1 MIYKLSKHAIGVI
14 SARNIK
20 IEWIEFVLD
29 SPSLINN
36 ISDIE
41 INYFSII
48 DDNESRCLK
57 VVYNPISKIIIT
69 AYFDR
74 NMRKKGC
81 K

>member
-1 MIYKLSKHAIGVI
+1 MIYKLSNHALDVI
-14 SARNIK
+14 STRDINIG
-20 IEWIEFVLD
+20 WIEFVLD
-29 SPSLINN
+29 NPSLKND

-41 INYFSII
+41 VNYFAII
-48 DDNESRCLK
+48 EDNDSRCLK
-57 VVYNPISKIIIT
+57 VVVNPITKIIIT